1 MIRLR
6 RNDMVMVIAG
16 KSKGK
21 VGKVLTVDSER
32 QRVLV
37 EKINMV
43 KRHQRP
49 TAQNKQG
56 GIIEKESPIHVSNLM
71 LIDPKDKKPTRVSYK
86 VMKDGERVRVS
97 RRTGEVIK

>member
-1 MIRLR
+1 MRLR
-6 RNDMVMVIAG
+6 KNDMVMVITG

-21 VGKVLTVDSER
+21 IGKILTVLADQ
-32 QRVLV
+32 QRALV
-37 EKINMV
+37 EKLNMV

-56 GIIEKESPIHVSNLM
+56 GIVEKEAPIHVSNLM

-86 VMKDGERVRVS
+86 VMKDGTKMRVS